1 MLLEFQEQRRIRKLL
16 HSRYVLV
23 VLIILLLLVA
33 RAVWGIYVKYEKSLA
48 ITEKARA
55 DLMALEDRERQL
67 ALSIE
72 SLKTD
77 EGKERELRD
86 RFGVVKE
93 GETLVVLVDNNPEEK
108 MPTKKND
115 KSWWQKFLD
124 YIK

>member
-108 MPTKKND
+108 MPLKKND

>member
-16 HSRYVLV
+16 HSRYALV
-23 VLIILLLLVA
+23 ILIILMLLSA
-33 RAVWGIYVKYEKSLA
+33 RAVWGIYVKYEKSRA

-55 DLMALEDRERQL
+55 DLAQLEERQRNL

-72 SLKTD
+72 GLKTE

-93 GETLVVLVDNNPEEK
+93 GETLVVLIDNNPTTQK
-108 MPTKKND
+108 PLKKD
-115 KSWWQKFLD
+115 DRSFWQKILD